1 VPSIFLRAV
10 GKVVRPAIKESVR
23 LEGICRSEIE
33 SDVIR
38 ARRSGI
44 RGRGKGKAW
53 SGSIGLNW
61 GGALEFLGWDQEFD
75 MAGCGI

>member
-1 VPSIFLRAV
+1 MSYGP
-10 GKVVRPAIKESVR
+10 
-23 LEGICRSEIE
+23 
-33 SDVIR
+33 DVQEL
-38 ARRSGI
+38 GE

-61 GGALEFLGWDQEFD
+61 GGALEFVGWDQEFD

>member
-1 VPSIFLRAV
+1 M
-10 GKVVRPAIKESVR
+10 RPAIAESVR
-23 LEGICRSEIE
+23 LEEIWRSEIAD
-33 SDVIR
+33 DVTR
-38 ARRSGI
+38 DRRSEI
-44 RGRGKGKAW
+44 RLRGNGEGGRGKGKAW